1 MALTRTTTFTKVEIF
16 ANSDVKVYYTD
27 TIDDP
32 DDAELPIQA
41 ERVVCLVP
49 GDNITGLSQQLQDTL
64 NGFWN

>member
-1 MALTRTTTFTKVEIF
+1 MALTRTTTFQKIELFT
-16 ANSDVKVYYTD
+16 NSDVKVYYLD

-41 ERVVCLVP
+41 ERVICLVP

-64 NGFWN
+64 NAFWD